1 MFGPA
6 TRKDVIYLSAK
17 VVLSEVLMALCSGLP
32 AASGS
37 ADGIGLRRSWNA
49 TRAAGHAHWHLI
61 NVSHKSPVDAEVAQS
76 PLQLSNFAPA
86 NDLGG

>member
-17 VVLSEVLMALCSGLP
+17 VVLSEVLMALCSGLS

-37 ADGIGLRRSWNA
+37 ADGIGLRR
-49 TRAAGHAHWHLI
+49 RQG
-61 NVSHKSPVDAEVAQS
+61 
-76 PLQLSNFAPA
+76 
-86 NDLGG
+86 